1 MKWSDEEKR
10 EWHKWFAWYP
20 VRLISPDTGAHVT
33 FWLQSVWRV
42 RVNGTY
48 FSYWVY
54 SGDDAKPGGRN

>member
-1 MKWSDEEKR
+1 MKWSDKDKR

-33 FWLQSVWRV
+33 FWLHDVWRV

-54 SGDDAKPGGRN
+54 SGDDAKPRVRN